1 MFMRQVLPSSPGVS
15 RGVRSRELR
24 REPRPRQSTWSRET
38 LRALFP
44 FAWRHVKWVF
54 AYLDDQDPPGGER
67 STQPPLNS
75 TPRHTY
81 SGLTVGTFMIR
92 HGLQYVC
99 VNNLQLT
106 FLCHCFKEEWCRLKM
121 GNINGSIYLNHTVIG
136 CHRHLQL
143 MQHNMNSIPYYL
155 FHVLNEALI
164 FIFSF

>member
-15 RGVRSRELR
+15 RGVRSREPR
-24 REPRPRQSTWSRET
+24 REPRPGQSTWSRET

-54 AYLDDQDPPGGER
+54 AYSDDQDPPGGER

-92 HGLQYVC
+92 HGLLYAC
-99 VNNLQLT
+99 INNQSDSCSSLSYAT
-106 FLCHCFKEEWCRLKM
+106 VLKRRS
-121 GNINGSIYLNHTVIG
+121 GAGWRWGTSTVLYTWIITSLAVTVIS
-136 CHRHLQL
+136 
-143 MQHNMNSIPYYL
+143 N
-155 FHVLNEALI
+155 
-164 FIFSF
+164 

>member
-1 MFMRQVLPSSPGVS
+1 MRQVLPSSPGVS
-15 RGVRSRELR
+15 RGVRSREPR
-24 REPRPRQSTWSRET
+24 REPRPGQSTWSRET

-54 AYLDDQDPPGGER
+54 AYSDDQDPPGGER

-121 GNINGSIYLNHTVIG
+121 GNINGFIQYILESY
-136 CHRHLQL
+136 RHWLSPSSPINAAQYEQYTL
-143 MQHNMNSIPYYL
+143 LP
-155 FHVLNEALI
+155 
-164 FIFSF
+164 FSCFE